1 MQGIACFNGKDQIF
15 FIEKPKS
22 MIMKKI
28 MVIILLI
35 LLSVSCV
42 TTRRSSILEDELVKS
57 RKFVGNYIE
66 YRQSESKHFG
76 DPNLIWIKTTMAVT
90 FGKIS
95 AYSKE
100 CRFTPGDRLYIRSV
114 YLMPGGISGYWIYQ
128 IESSDGSITYRL
140 SEFQY
145 DNKKYIQS
153 WF

>member
-1 MQGIACFNGKDQIF
+1 
-15 FIEKPKS
+15 

-28 MVIILLI
+28 MVIVLLI

-42 TTRRSSILEDELVKS
+42 TTKRSSLHEDELFQS
-57 RKFVGNYIE
+57 RKYVGNFIE

-76 DPNLIWIKTTMAVT
+76 DPNLIWIKTTMSGT
-90 FGKIS
+90 YGKLS

-100 CRFTPGDRLYIRSV
+100 CRFTIGDRLYIRRV

-128 IESSDGSITYRL
+128 IESNDESITYRL

-145 DNKKYIQS
+145 DNRKYVQS